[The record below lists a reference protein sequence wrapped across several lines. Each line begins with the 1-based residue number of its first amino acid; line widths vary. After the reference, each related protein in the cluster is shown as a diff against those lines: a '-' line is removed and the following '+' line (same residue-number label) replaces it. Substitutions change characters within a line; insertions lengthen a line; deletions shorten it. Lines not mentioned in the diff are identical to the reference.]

1 MTLQE
6 ITTELTENHGFKQET
21 KVQFSR
27 GDILVRVENA
37 LRVVEGFPPYL
48 SVKIF
53 NHDAGKYIHLNCSIE
68 SLQFFENDQS

>member
-27 GDILVRVENA
+27 GDILIRVENA
-37 LRVVEGFPPYL
+37 LRVVEGFPPFL

-53 NHDAGKYIHLNCSIE
+53 NQGAGKYIHLNCGLDG
-68 SLQFFENDQS
+68 LQFFENDQS

>member
-27 GDILVRVENA
+27 GKILIRVENSLPGMEA
-37 LRVVEGFPPYL
+37 YEPFLK
-48 SVKIF
+48 VKIF
-53 NHDAGKYIHLNCSIE
+53 NEDAGKYIHMNCGLDG
-68 SLQFFENDQS
+68 LQFFENDQL